1 MSKAEHFAD
10 NAPML
15 IRSLSCRG
23 LFFMAFAVVGL
34 CSTVAAIAAPADATS
49 CPPQATAPTRELM
62 QRAQQQATDRG
73 FLWRISRGGRDSF
86 LYGTMHAGRAEWLV
100 PGPKTGASLARTGVL
115 ALEINVM
122 DPAVQAALREATQ
135 GPPRRLPAELMQS
148 LRAAW
153 VAECLP
159 VEDLLAGP
167 TEFHVVQLAMALA
180 QRQGLFP
187 LYGAESA
194 LLMRSLRTERPV
206 VGLETVQTQLAAM
219 LARSDEEATEMV
231 REALAGWRD
240 PRAPQVLERLTQAWA
255 TGDLKDLE
263 AYETWC
269 ECMNTPSEREAAARM
284 VDGRNPGMA
293 DAIEQLHADVS
304 VFAAVGALHLVGPQ
318 GLPALLR
325 ARGFVVTRV
334 F

>member
-1 MSKAEHFAD
+1 MVLAVASLCATVPA
-10 NAPML
+10 NAA
-15 IRSLSCRG
+15 S
-23 LFFMAFAVVGL
+23 
-34 CSTVAAIAAPADATS
+34 ADAAT
-49 CPPQATAPTRELM
+49 CPPQAAAPTRELM
-62 QRAQQQATDRG
+62 QQAQQQAADRG

-135 GPPRRLPAELMQS
+135 GPPRPQPAELMQS

-153 VAECLP
+153 AAECLP
-159 VEDLLAGP
+159 ADDLQAGP
-167 TEFHVVQLAMALA
+167 TEFHVAQLAMAQA

-206 VGLETVQTQLAAM
+206 VGLETVQTQLDSL
-219 LARSDEEATEMV
+219 LARSDEEAEAMV
-231 REALAGWRD
+231 RDALADWRD
-240 PRAPQVLERLTQAWA
+240 PRAPQMLERLTRAWVR
-255 TGDLKDLE
+255 GDLKELE
-263 AYETWC
+263 GYADWC
-269 ECMNTPSEREAAARM
+269 DCVNTPSEREAFARL

-293 DAIEQLHADVS
+293 DAIERAHAGVS
-304 VFAAVGALHLVGPQ
+304 VFAAVGALHLIGPQ
-318 GLPALLR
+318 GLPALLQ
-325 ARGFVVTRV
+325 ARGFTVTRL